1 MIGYKKIQLIVE
13 RALRITA
20 NTGDKVVNYGGD
32 NLYPQTIANLIY
44 ASKTAYSAV
53 EKVAENIICEGFKD
67 KEFAAI
73 TNDNGCNMDDILE
86 ATANDIARF
95 RGWAWIVQYGA
106 TVEGYRPVNVYNVPF
121 EYVRAELNDN
131 YLKDPT
137 VKNWTVFNNWDRDSI
152 KATQSRANSRVY
164 PTYNPDTFLAE
175 AEEYGGV
182 AEHPGQLLYVNL
194 GTTRPYPLSVFHAV
208 QNEMDAENKNG
219 RYVSRVLGRGFHM
232 CSIVSHGNFE
242 SDAEQDAFRNTLTD
256 MMGSDNAGS
265 ILAIRDENFATD
277 KPFIKVD
284 QIGTTIDK
292 DLYKSYVEPLRRD
305 IAIAAFNLP
314 LPLLDSASLSY
325 SNASGEVIKELQK
338 VYRKSLLKIRNRI
351 SRELYQLFN
360 IEPSKTEI
368 RDELNELS
376 DSKTASII

>member
-1 MIGYKKIQLIVE
+1 MIGYRKIQLIVE
-13 RALRITA
+13 KALRLTA
-20 NTGDKVVNYGGD
+20 NTGDKVINYGGD
-32 NLYPQTIANLIY
+32 NLYPQIISNLIY

-53 EKVAENIICEGFKD
+53 EKISENIICEGFKD
-67 KEFAAI
+67 EEFANK
-73 TNDNGCNMDDILE
+73 TNGHGCNMNDVLD
-86 ATANDIARF
+86 ATANDVARF

-106 TVEGYRPVNVYNVPF
+106 TPDGYKPVDIYHVPF

-131 YLKDPT
+131 YLKDPK
-137 VKNWTVFNNWDRDSI
+137 VKNWVVFNNWDRESI
-152 KATQSRANSRVY
+152 KATQSRANSKIY

-182 AEHPGQLLYVNL
+182 SEHPGQLLYVNL
-194 GTTRPYPLSVFHAV
+194 STTKPYPLSTFHAV

-242 SDAEQDAFRNTLTD
+242 SDAEQDEFRRTLEE

-305 IAIAAFNLP
+305 IAIAAYNLP

-325 SNASGEVIKELQK
+325 SNASGEVIKELQR
-338 VYRKSLLKIRNRI
+338 VYRNSLLKIRKRI
-351 SRELYQLFN
+351 SRELFQLFDL
-360 IEPSKTEI
+360 EPIKTEI
-368 RDELNELS
+368 KDELSNS
-376 DSKTASII
+376 DPTGVL

>member
-1 MIGYKKIQLIVE
+1 MIGYRKIQLIVE
-13 RALRITA
+13 KALRLTA
-20 NTGDKVVNYGGD
+20 NTGDKVINYGGD
-32 NLYPQTIANLIY
+32 NLYPQTISNLIY

-53 EKVAENIICEGFKD
+53 EKISENIICEGFED
-67 KEFAAI
+67 PEFANK
-73 TNDNGCNMDDILE
+73 TNGHGCNMNDVLD
-86 ATANDIARF
+86 ATANDVARF

-106 TVEGYRPVNVYNVPF
+106 TPEGYKPVDIYHVPF

-131 YLKDPT
+131 YLKDPK
-137 VKNWTVFNNWDRDSI
+137 VKNWVVFNNWDRESI
-152 KATQSRANSRVY
+152 KATQSRANSRIY

-182 AEHPGQLLYVNL
+182 SEHPGQLLYVNL
-194 GTTRPYPLSVFHAV
+194 STTKPYPLSTFHAV

-242 SDAEQDAFRNTLTD
+242 SDAEQDEFRRTLEE

-305 IAIAAFNLP
+305 IAIAAYNLP

-325 SNASGEVIKELQK
+325 SNASGEVIRELQR
-338 VYRKSLLKIRNRI
+338 VYRNSLLKIRKRI
-351 SRELYQLFN
+351 SRELFQLFDL
-360 IEPSKTEI
+360 EPSKTEI
-368 RDELNELS
+368 KDELSNSNSTGIL
-376 DSKTASII
+376 

>member
-1 MIGYKKIQLIVE
+1 MIGYRKIQLIVE
-13 RALRITA
+13 KALRLTA
-20 NTGDKVVNYGGD
+20 NTGDKVINYGGD
-32 NLYPQTIANLIY
+32 NLYPQIISNLIY

-53 EKVAENIICEGFKD
+53 EKISENIICEGFED
-67 KEFAAI
+67 PEFANK
-73 TNDNGCNMDDILE
+73 TNGHGCNMNDVLG
-86 ATANDIARF
+86 ATANDVARF

-106 TVEGYRPVNVYNVPF
+106 TPEGYKPVDIYHVPF

-131 YLKDPT
+131 YLKDPK
-137 VKNWTVFNNWDRDSI
+137 VKNWVVFNNWDRERI
-152 KATQSRANSRVY
+152 KATQSRANSKIY

-182 AEHPGQLLYVNL
+182 SEHPGQLLYVNL
-194 GTTRPYPLSVFHAV
+194 STTKPYPLSTFHAV

-242 SDAEQDAFRNTLTD
+242 SDAEQDEFRRTLEE

-305 IAIAAFNLP
+305 IAIAAYNLP

-325 SNASGEVIKELQK
+325 SNASGEVIRELQR
-338 VYRKSLLKIRNRI
+338 VYRNSLLKIRKRI
-351 SRELYQLFN
+351 SRELFQLFDL
-360 IEPSKTEI
+360 EPSKTEI
-368 RDELNELS
+368 KDELSNTDPARIL
-376 DSKTASII
+376 